1 MNESTGFDF
10 KGQSIYVGLDVHKKS
25 WTMSIFDKSMHLKRL
40 TVPPDPEKLS
50 AYLKRM
56 YPLARYH
63 VAYEAGYSGYWI
75 HDRLKRIGID
85 CIVVHPGDVPTTDA
99 ERRNKTD
106 VRDSMKLGKELQK
119 GNLQGIQVPTISRRE
134 DRGLIRQRRNV
145 LKMLTRTKNQIKS
158 MLAFHGILIPGSYDK
173 RFWSK
178 PFLAWL
184 KDLELTQLSGKE
196 TLSSLLRTYDF
207 VWEQFVYLNTQI
219 GQLSQSDR
227 YKEDVDLLC
236 SVPGIGKLGAM
247 IWLTELGDMN
257 SFPTFDALVSYIG
270 LVPRERSSG
279 ETIRTGSLNRRGN
292 SYLRTLLIEI
302 TWTAVR
308 KDPALLS
315 AYQRLTKRMT
325 GQQAI
330 IPIARKVLRR
340 IRHVLLCR
348 EPYEIGH

>member
-25 WTMSIFDKSMHLKRL
+25 WTMSIFDESMHLKRL
-40 TVPPDPEKLS
+40 TMPPDTEKLS

-75 HDRLKRIGID
+75 HDQLKRIGID

-119 GNLQGIQVPTISRRE
+119 GNLQGIQVPTIFRRE

-158 MLAFHGILIPGSYDK
+158 ILAFHGTLIPGNYDK

-178 PFLAWL
+178 SFLAWL
-184 KDLELTQLSGKE
+184 KDVELTQLSGKE
-196 TLSSLLRTYDF
+196 TLSSLLRIYDF
-207 VWEQFVYLNTQI
+207 AWEQFVYLNTQI

-315 AYQRLTKRMT
+315 AYQQLTKRMT

-340 IRHVLLCR
+340 MRHVLLCT